1 MANKKTKEAKE
12 AEIRKQTEI
21 FDLSKENFKK
31 IFTDKGVNRDE
42 LLEFTINTL
51 RLMSDE
57 ENQSGFAQ
65 SLIFQIMNQCSF
77 NAYEALGILE
87 ATKYEYIKTLE
98 EIYEQ
103 EMQEDDDD

>member
-1 MANKKTKEAKE
+1 MDEKKTL
-12 AEIRKQTEI
+12 EI

-31 IFTDKGVNRDE
+31 IFTDKGINRDA
-42 LLEFTINTL
+42 LIEFTVNTL

-65 SLIFQIMNQCSF
+65 SLIFQVMNQCSF

-87 ATKYEYIKTLE
+87 ATKYEYLKVIE
-98 EIYEQ
+98 EIYNE
-103 EMQEDDDD
+103 ENDDLDDDDDE

>member
-1 MANKKTKEAKE
+1 MKKNEINEAAVK
-12 AEIRKQTEI
+12 KQVET

-31 IFTDKGVNRDE
+31 IFTDKGINREE
-42 LLEFTINTL
+42 LIEFTINTL

-87 ATKYEYIKTLE
+87 ATKYEYLKVLD
-98 EIYEQ
+98 EIYDE
-103 EMQEDDDD
+103 EVEEDDDEED